1 MARGVASRY
10 RGVMLRHALS
20 LAAVSLLACACG
32 AHGVQAARS
41 PAVVAAKPAPSKKTA
56 AKPEPKPEAAEVAQE
71 EPSKEADAAAP
82 TLMRKLGDFHVYQY
96 GGAFSKHPITLTE
109 QVVAKEGDLLV
120 VDFVLEEGD
129 VMSALRVRMRGGS
142 EVVSVAR
149 ITADGEVPA
158 TTADYDALMQKT
170 QFVPD
175 SNDQVV
181 GTDHTACL
189 IGEEQVDCDVTT
201 YLVTYGKKQA
211 KLTITRSPRVPGRD
225 LGGDVVAEDGKVLFS
240 ARLLERGNEPPVV
253 DSLAKLDKLG
263 Y

>member
-1 MARGVASRY
+1 
-10 RGVMLRHALS
+10 MLRHAFT
-20 LAAVSLLACACG
+20 LASVTLLASACG
-32 AHGVQAARS
+32 AHQAQAVRS
-41 PAVVAAKPAPSKKTA
+41 PAEASARSAGAAKKAAAKPAPKAEKTEVA
-56 AKPEPKPEAAEVAQE
+56 EAEAKPSP
-71 EPSKEADAAAP
+71 AP
-82 TLMRKLGDFHVYQY
+82 MRKLGDFHVYQY
-96 GGAFSKHPITLTE
+96 GGAFSKHPVTLTE
-109 QVVAKEGDLLV
+109 QVVAQEGDVLV

-129 VMSALRVRMRGGS
+129 AMSALRVRMRGDTD
-142 EVVSVAR
+142 VVAVSR
-149 ITADGEVPA
+149 ITADGEVAA

-175 SNDQVV
+175 SNDALV

-189 IGEEQVDCDVTT
+189 IGEEQVECDITT
-201 YLVTYGKKQA
+201 YAVTYGNKQA

-225 LGGDVVAEDGKVLFS
+225 LGGDVVASDGKVLYS